1 MFLILNMQMDVMLV
15 LPYLLMPDVGADL
28 LSAVVLKLC
37 CIASSLKKCQ
47 LLSRVQLFVTLWTV
61 AHQAS
66 LSMEFFRPEHWSG
79 QLFPSLGDLPDP
91 GINPW
96 SRKIPLGMGQLNP
109 CSTTTDPVLQSP
121 QVTTTE
127 ARVPQSLYFTTREAT
142 AMRSLCTTRKSSPH
156 SLQLELKT
164 QYNQK

>member
-1 MFLILNMQMDVMLV
+1 MFLILSVQIDVMLV

-37 CIASSLKKCQ
+37 CVASALKKCQ

-79 QLFPSLGDLPDP
+79 QLFPSLGDLSDP
-91 GINPW
+91 GISPW
-96 SRKIPLGMGQLNP
+96 SGKIPLAMVQLNP
-109 CSTTTDPVLQSP
+109 RSTATDPVLQSP
-121 QVTTTE
+121 HVYRSPC
-127 ARVPQSLYFTTREAT
+127 AWSLYFTTREAT
-142 AMRSLCTTRKSSPH
+142 AVRSLCTTRKSNPH
-156 SLQLELKT
+156 SLQLELQT
-164 QYNQK
+164 QCNQT